1 MALRRGTKMSVIW
14 GLWRGEYSLPKTFWG
29 FYVGGILLAF
39 IIGTVIVIASNR
51 MHFFAQGFLV
61 AIVLLYGY
69 GFIATIGVWQ
79 SAGTEIKSPAWMN
92 RVWGWAARLLIF
104 LWSGQLLFKLING
117 GALNL
122 MDRMTARGD
131 F

>member
-1 MALRRGTKMSVIW
+1 M
-14 GLWRGEYSLPKTFWG
+14 G
-29 FYVGGILLAF
+29 FYVGGIFLAF
-39 IIGTVIVIASNR
+39 IIGTAITVAANR
-51 MHFFAQGFLV
+51 MHFFAQGFIV

-69 GFIATIGVWQ
+69 GFIATVGVWQ
-79 SAGTEIKSPAWMN
+79 SAHAEIKSPAWTN

-104 LWSGQLLFKLING
+104 LLSGQVLFKLING

-122 MDRMTARGD
+122 MDRMTARGE